1 MEDLI
6 GRSFTA
12 RLMCWDEGGFGAI
25 QLSPDGGVARGG
37 WLLLSSD
44 LQAGIR
50 LRFEYQG
57 QAAGRFL
64 YAISGTDESAA
75 YAGAALG
82 ISTNG
87 FLGLYNVASVTNR
100 WKIEVTAQATPGRP
114 ARFWLRSAAGE
125 RVALINSERKSGQRY
140 GAQYNAGGKSIY
152 LNVSRGTIVEF
163 MLRDAI
169 LLD

>member
-12 RLMCWDEGGFGAI
+12 QLMCRCEAGRGAI
-25 QLSPDGGVARGG
+25 QLSPDAGVARGG
-37 WLLLSSD
+37 WLLLSSNPES
-44 LQAGIR
+44 ASR
-50 LRFEYQG
+50 LRFAYQG
-57 QAAGRFL
+57 EAEGRFL
-64 YAISGTDESAA
+64 YAITGTDESAA

-82 ISTNG
+82 ISTSG
-87 FLGLYNVASVTNR
+87 FLGLYNIASVTNR
-100 WKIEVTAQATPGRP
+100 WKIEVTAQAHAGRP

-140 GAQYNAGGKSIY
+140 GAQYCAGGKSIY
-152 LNVSRGTIVEF
+152 LNVRRGSIVEF

-169 LLD
+169 LSD